1 MIVLK
6 NTMILLLLIITQPA
20 SLAIIAVFIAR
31 MVLKQDVSLVF
42 KISLITEQSLN
53 LAVNVFAIQDF
64 MMMDQVFCVN
74 LVTKNV

>member
-6 NTMILLLLIITQPA
+6 NTMTILFLKMTQPA
-20 SLAIIAVFIAR
+20 SLAIIAVLIAR